1 MSTETEADAKGLLGD
16 PSTGPASQSAGEG
29 DGAGAQ
35 DTLTVTDNRTGR
47 SYELPITD
55 STVRASDLRQI
66 KVEEDEFGMMS
77 YDPAFMNTA
86 SCRSS
91 ITYIDGDAGILQH
104 RGYPIEQL
112 CEHSSYLEVAYLL
125 INGRLPN
132 KVELEGWIDEITI
145 HTFVHENVKD
155 FMQGFR
161 YDANPMGMLVASV
174 GALSTFYPD
183 ANKIREERVRAIQI
197 IRLLAKMPTLAAFAF
212 RHNMGQP
219 YVYPDNELKYAGNFL
234 GMMYKMTEL
243 SYEPDPRLERALDVL
258 FILHADHE
266 QNASTSAVRSVGST
280 QVDPYSAVAAGVAAL
295 YGPLHGGANEQ
306 ALRMLEGI
314 GTVENIPDFL
324 EGVKAGNERLMG
336 FGHRVYKN
344 YDPRARI
351 IRKHL
356 DAVFEVR
363 GKSPLLDVA
372 TELENRALDDEY
384 FTSRKLYPNVDFYS
398 GIIYEAMEIPTDMF
412 TVIFAIPR
420 TAGWVAQWM
429 EMKEDPEQKIARP
442 RQIYTGER
450 ERDYVQMADRE
461 GPEKIVGPPARRP
474 KRPRRGA

>member
-1 MSTETEADAKGLLGD
+1 MSTEQSTVEGQSGAIEGLG
-16 PSTGPASQSAGEG
+16 AA
-29 DGAGAQ
+29 DGAPAP
-35 DTLTVTDNRTGR
+35 DRLLVTDTRTGR
-47 SYELPITD
+47 SYELPVTD
-55 STVRASDLRQI
+55 GTVRALDLRQI
-66 KVEEDEFGMMS
+66 KIDEDDFGLMS

-86 SCRSS
+86 SCRSA
-91 ITYIDGDAGILQH
+91 ITYIDGAAGILQH

-125 INGRLPN
+125 INGELPTLDALAEW
-132 KVELEGWIDEITI
+132 VHQITI
-145 HTFVHENVKD
+145 HTFVHENVKE

-174 GALSTFYPD
+174 GGLSTFYPD
-183 ANKIREERVRAIQI
+183 ANQIHDAETRMAQI
-197 IRLLAKMPTLAAFAF
+197 IRLLAKMPTLAAFAY

-219 YVYPDNELKYAGNFL
+219 YVYPDNELEYAGNFL
-234 GMMYKMTEL
+234 SMMYKMTEL
-243 SYEPDPRLERALDVL
+243 KYEPDPRLARALDVL

-295 YGPLHGGANEQ
+295 YGPLHGGANEA
-306 ALRMLEGI
+306 ALRMLQRI
-314 GTVENIPDFL
+314 GSVENIPSFL
-324 EGVKAGNERLMG
+324 EGVKEGKERLMG

-356 DAVFEVR
+356 DAVFAVR
-363 GKSPLLDVA
+363 GKSPLLEVA
-372 TELENRALDDEY
+372 SELEKRALDDDY

-398 GIIYEAMEIPTDMF
+398 GLIYEALGLPVAMF
-412 TVIFAIPR
+412 PVMFAIGR
-420 TAGWVAQWM
+420 TSGWIAQWL
-429 EMKEDPEQKIARP
+429 EMVEDSEQKIARP

-450 ERDYVQMADRE
+450 DRDYVPIE
-461 GPEKIVGPPARRP
+461 E
-474 KRPRRGA
+474 RG